1 MELLFFLG
9 RIVYGGFFIYNGIN
23 HFANFRMISG
33 YARSKGTPAPG
44 LAVAVSGVMLLLG
57 GLSILLGAY
66 PRAGVALLVL
76 FLVGVSFTMHNFWA
90 VEDPQAK
97 TNEMI
102 NFAKNLALA
111 GAALMLLAI
120 PTPWS
125 LSLGWGR

>member
-1 MELLFFLG
+1 MEILFLLG

-33 YARSKGTPAPG
+33 YAQSKGTPAPA
-44 LAVAVSGVMLLLG
+44 LAVAVSGAMLLLG

-66 PRAGVALLVL
+66 PGAGVALLVL
-76 FLVGVSFTMHNFWA
+76 FLVPVSFTIHNFWA

-97 TNEMI
+97 TNDMV
-102 NFAKNLALA
+102 NFTKNMALA

-120 PTPWS
+120 PEPWP
-125 LSLGWGR
+125 LSLGLGR